1 MSEKNV
7 LRYPERKEKFSLN
20 VGRKG
25 SISAEYENFFVI
37 EFLNN
42 NDVDVARPDR
52 ISGADINA
60 IIQEVKFIL
69 KLPKKVVRSSQNDC
83 LHKILVGNAVEFPQT
98 NITSYFDY
106 CLT

>member
-1 MSEKNV
+1 ME
-7 LRYPERKEKFSLN
+7 L
-20 VGRKG
+20 
-25 SISAEYENFFVI
+25 
-37 EFLNN
+37 LNN

-69 KLPKKVVRSSQNDC
+69 KLPKKVVSLSQNDC
-83 LHKILVGNAVEFPQT
+83 VHKILLRNAVEFPQMI
-98 NITSYFDY
+98 ITFYFDY

>member
-1 MSEKNV
+1 MSEKNI

-25 SISAEYENFFVI
+25 SISAEYEIFFVI
-37 EFLNN
+37 EFLN

-69 KLPKKVVRSSQNDC
+69 KLPKKVVRSSQNDF
-83 LHKILVGNAVEFPQT
+83 LHIILVGNAVEFPQM